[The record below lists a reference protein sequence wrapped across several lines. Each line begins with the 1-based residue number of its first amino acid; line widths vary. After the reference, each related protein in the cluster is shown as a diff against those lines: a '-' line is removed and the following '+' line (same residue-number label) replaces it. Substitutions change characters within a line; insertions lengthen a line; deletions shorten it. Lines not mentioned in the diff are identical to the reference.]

1 MEIRLDNMVV
11 SFHPR
16 GIGIAKVGKLV
27 NVTGNKPLL
36 VRHPCRVNVLPSS
49 WMGSRI
55 GLLEYTKSRIEQ
67 FDRRARD
74 KHIPLFHK
82 LLPLDIR
89 EACLAISKNVFV
101 NVPTIEDIVVA
112 REDSCNPIY

>member
-1 MEIRLDNMVV
+1 VKSVDTEIGFDNVMV

-16 GIGIAKVGKLV
+16 GTGAAKLGKLV

-36 VRHPCRVNVLPSS
+36 VRHPRRVNVLSGN

-67 FDRRARD
+67 FNQRAGD
-74 KHIPLFHK
+74 KHIPSLHK
-82 LLPLDIR
+82 LLPFDIGK
-89 EACLAISKNVFV
+89 ACLAISKNVLV
-101 NVPTIEDIVVA
+101 DVPTTEDVVVA
-112 REDSCNPIY
+112 